1 MYRILCDS
9 YVFCDPRL
17 PDLLLSD
24 PMLTQKKNEPGELTF
39 TVPKEHPYYASIEK
53 LKSRVKVYRDNSLIW
68 QGRVVED
75 ERDLYENRQ
84 AVAEGALAFLL
95 DSILRP
101 FTFDGTA
108 SELLNYILAAH
119 NEQVNGS
126 QQLLPGDCDL
136 SDTVGIATKDYLS
149 AWQVLKTCLLDSLG
163 GYLIVRFDGNEN
175 PVLDYLADVPDT
187 STQRIVFGENL
198 IDLALNGSASE
209 TYTAC
214 IPLGAALRDI
224 DPESDSDERLTIE
237 SANGGQNF
245 LIDSTLAAEYGVIF
259 APAEETTWDDI
270 TDAAALLAKGRDW
283 LNNTGTRFKQTIKL
297 SAVDLHNADANVE
310 SFRFLDKVVVSC
322 NSLCQEETYV
332 LSELTIPLNNP
343 ASTSIVLGDSR
354 PSLIGEEVQQNASV
368 KNRVESIEADYTTHG
383 EIKEIVQEQITQN
396 TSILQ
401 SAQQIILSALED
413 YVKTQDFEAF
423 QSSIQTSFTV
433 MAGTIEANFTET
445 AGRIS
450 TLDGETSQQFESVR
464 SFIRLIAS
472 GIVIGKSTSAIKLK
486 LENDVLYFFT
496 GSEESVTTENAIAYF
511 SAGKLFVNDVQ
522 VLSSLRIGDFAWV
535 PENGNLNFK
544 KIAGGGCGKL
554 AERLDQHWL
563 HDRQR
568 FSFRH
573 RREQDL
579 LLAGIQ
585 GRFAVGCEQHL
596 DDPLP
601 CLPRDLRQYVPVRRV
616 LQQPEYELAGSHER
630 IRGRK
635 LRIQPFRSGV
645 RDLADSVP
653 GRLRFPVF
661 RRVFVFFRLQIPD
674 HPDR

>member
-9 YVFCDPRL
+9 YVLCDPRL

-24 PMLTQKKNEPGELTF
+24 PVLTQKKNEPGELTF
-39 TVPKEHPYYASIEK
+39 TVPKEHPYYSSIEK
-53 LKSRVKVYRDNSLIW
+53 LKSRVKVYRDNALIW
-68 QGRVVED
+68 LGRVVED
-75 ERDLYENRQ
+75 ERDLHENRQ
-84 AVAEGALAFLL
+84 VVAEGALAFLL

-101 FTFDGTA
+101 FTFDGTP
-108 SELLNYILAAH
+108 SELLNYILTAH

-126 QQLLPGDCDL
+126 QQLLFGSCDL
-136 SDTVGIATKDYLS
+136 SDTVGIVTNDYLS
-149 AWQVLKTCLLDSLG
+149 AWQVLKTCLLDSLS
-163 GYLIVRFDGNEN
+163 GYLIVRFDGNET
-175 PVLDYLADVPDT
+175 PMLDYLADVPAT
-187 STQRIVFGENL
+187 STQRIAFGENL

-224 DPESDSDERLTIE
+224 DPESDGDERLTIE

-259 APAEETTWDDI
+259 APAEETTWDSI

-310 SFRFLDKVVVSC
+310 SFRFLDKVAVSC

-354 PSLIGEEVQQNASV
+354 PSLIGEEVKQNASV

-383 EIKEIVQEQITQN
+383 EIKEIVQEQIEQN

-450 TLDGETSQQFESVR
+450 TLDGGTSQQFESVR

-496 GSEESVTTENAIAYF
+496 GSEESVTTESAIAYF

-544 KIAGGGCGKL
+544 KIAG
-554 AERLDQHWL
+554 
-563 HDRQR
+563 
-568 FSFRH
+568 
-573 RREQDL
+573 
-579 LLAGIQ
+579 
-585 GRFAVGCEQHL
+585 
-596 DDPLP
+596 
-601 CLPRDLRQYVPVRRV
+601 
-616 LQQPEYELAGSHER
+616 
-630 IRGRK
+630 
-635 LRIQPFRSGV
+635 
-645 RDLADSVP
+645 
-653 GRLRFPVF
+653 
-661 RRVFVFFRLQIPD
+661 
-674 HPDR
+674 